1 MIKTTSLNYVLRSVV
16 LAAIVSVLGLALS
29 APQAHAQANTSQNIT
44 MSPASTLLSVKAG
57 SSIKKSF
64 ELLNSGGGSY
74 SIVTNPSPYRVIGF
88 DYTPDFTQLTGTTET
103 SKWITIDT
111 PVVSLDPQKS
121 ATVSYTVTVPKATA
135 PGGYYAV
142 LFAETRPDVQE
153 EATGVVPRNRVGNIL
168 YITVEGSV
176 EKAGD
181 ATIKNVGGLQF
192 GNSIPLG
199 FTLSNT
205 GGIHFEASVKSVV
218 KNITGKQ
225 VYSSNVQRY
234 ILPQTQRYIA
244 ADWAPSSPV
253 GIYTVSRSA
262 VVAGKEKT
270 YADEKII
277 YIQPWVLVVVAALI
291 ASVIF
296 YFVSR
301 ASQRRNS
308 ETKQSSKK

>member
-16 LAAIVSVLGLALS
+16 LAAIVSVLGLTLS

-57 SSIKKSF
+57 SSVKKSF

-74 SIVTNPSPYRVIGF
+74 SILTKPSPYRVVGL
-88 DYTPDFTQLTGTTET
+88 DYTPDFTQLSGTTET

-168 YITVEGSV
+168 YIAVEG
-176 EKAGD
+176 
-181 ATIKNVGGLQF
+181 
-192 GNSIPLG
+192 
-199 FTLSNT
+199 
-205 GGIHFEASVKSVV
+205 SVKSVV

-270 YADEKII
+270 FADEKII
-277 YIQPWVLVVVAALI
+277 YIQPWVLAVFAALI